1 MEKLIL
7 ASGSPRRKEILD
19 IFDRPFEIITSDI
32 EEPVNEA
39 DPPEVTVMALALE
52 KAGDVAARVPAGS
65 LVIGADTLVY
75 CDGYMGKPA
84 DEADAVHMLE
94 RLQGREHQVYT
105 GVAVL
110 RAGTDE
116 KVVDSVCTR
125 VVMKSMS
132 PEMIRQYVASGEPM
146 GKAGAY
152 AIQGKGTLLVEE
164 IHGDYFN
171 VVGLPV
177 QRLGELLEK
186 RFGYRLMNNG

>member
-7 ASGSPRRKEILD
+7 ASGSPRRKEILGL
-19 IFDRPFEIITSDI
+19 FDRPFEIITSEI
-32 EEPVNEA
+32 EEPVNES

-52 KAGDVAARVPAGS
+52 KALDVASRAVKGS

-75 CDGYMGKPA
+75 CDGYMGKPQ
-84 DEADAVHMLE
+84 DEKDASHMLE

-105 GVAVL
+105 GIAIV

-116 KVVDSVCTR
+116 KVVDSVCTT
-125 VVMKSMS
+125 VQMK
-132 PEMIRQYVASGEPM
+132 PLTGDRIQHYIDSGEPM

-152 AIQGKGTLLVEE
+152 AIQGKGALLIEG
-164 IHGDYFN
+164 IQGDYLN

-177 QRLGELLEK
+177 QRLGELLET
-186 RFGYRLMNNG
+186 RFGYSLLG

>member
-7 ASGSPRRKEILD
+7 ASGSPRRKEILGL
-19 IFDRPFEIITSDI
+19 FGRPFEIITSDI
-32 EEPVNEA
+32 EEPVNES

-52 KAGDVAARVPAGS
+52 KALDVASRAERGT

-75 CDGYMGKPA
+75 CEGYMGKPQ
-84 DEADAVHMLE
+84 DDSDARQMLQ
-94 RLQGREHQVYT
+94 RLQGRAHQVYT
-105 GVAVL
+105 GVAVI

-116 KVVDSVCTR
+116 KVVDSVCTT
-125 VVMKSMS
+125 VQMK
-132 PEMIRQYVASGEPM
+132 PLTDELIQNYINTGEPM

-152 AIQGKGTLLVEE
+152 AIQGKGTLLIEG
-164 IHGDYFN
+164 IQGDYFN

-186 RFGYRLMNNG
+186 RFGYCLMG

>member
-75 CDGYMGKPA
+75 CDGYMGKPL

-125 VVMKSMS
+125 VVMKAMS
-132 PEMIRQYVASGEPM
+132 PELIRQYVASGEPM

-177 QRLGELLEK
+177 QKLGEMLEK
-186 RFGYRLMNNG
+186 RFDYRLMNNG